1 MKSLPVDSQRL
12 QHHIDALAAIS
23 EAPAPVV
30 TRVLFSPAD
39 LQGRAFV
46 KNLCQELGLSLRED
60 TVGKTV
66 EWTLTRVYKK
76 LRVRSRTELTAK
88 LAAAQIRGF
97 PRRNGAS
104 VGRQTEGER
113 GEKG

>member
-1 MKSLPVDSQRL
+1 MLEKLNDKERRIVELVARGRTNHEVADRL
-12 QHHIDALAAIS
+12 
-23 EAPAPVV
+23 
-30 TRVLFSPAD
+30 R
-39 LQGRAFV
+39 
-46 KNLCQELGLSLRED
+46 LSH
-60 TVGKTV
+60 KTV

-76 LRVRSRTELTAK
+76 LHVRSRTQLTAK

-113 GEKG
+113 GEKR

>member
-1 MKSLPVDSQRL
+1 MFEKLNDKERRIVELVARGRTNHEVADRL
-12 QHHIDALAAIS
+12 
-23 EAPAPVV
+23 
-30 TRVLFSPAD
+30 
-39 LQGRAFV
+39 
-46 KNLCQELGLSLRED
+46 KLSH
-60 TVGKTV
+60 KTV

-76 LRVRSRTELTAK
+76 LHVRSRTQLTAK

-113 GEKG
+113 VEKG